1 VAETDSQPEELLTPM
16 KRAAAALRD
25 AGIPFALA
33 GGLAVWARGGPET
46 GHDVDFLV
54 KPDDARRA
62 QQVLAGIGMRAED
75 PPEDWLLKVYD
86 GDELIDLIF
95 DPNGGPVDD
104 GWFERADD
112 IEFLAMRMPIA
123 SLEDVLTSKLLSL
136 REQEPDFSSVLEMA
150 RSVREQV
157 DWDAVRA
164 RTQDSAF
171 AKAFFTL
178 VEELGIVP
186 RPRG

>member
-1 VAETDSQPEELLTPM
+1 MSGSAPEDLLTPM

-25 AGIPFALA
+25 AGIPFALT

-54 KPDDARRA
+54 KPEDAHRA
-62 QQVLAGIGMRAED
+62 QQTLVGIGMRAED

-104 GWFERADD
+104 EWFERADEL
-112 IEFLAMRMPIA
+112 EFLAMRLPVA
-123 SLEDVLTSKLLSL
+123 SLEDVLVSKLLSL

-150 RSVREQV
+150 RAVREQV
-157 DWDAVRA
+157 DWESVRV
-164 RTQDSAF
+164 RTEESAF

-178 VEELGIVP
+178 VEELGVVEP
-186 RPRG
+186 SR